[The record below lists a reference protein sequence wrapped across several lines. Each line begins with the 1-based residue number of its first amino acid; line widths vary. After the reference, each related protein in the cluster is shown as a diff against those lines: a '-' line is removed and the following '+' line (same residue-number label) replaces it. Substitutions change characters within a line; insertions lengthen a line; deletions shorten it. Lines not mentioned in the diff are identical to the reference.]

1 MEMNWSVRKVQQVLG
16 TGVRKV
22 QPTCWT
28 RITDFWRVSDENGPN
43 SFKGGP
49 STRIVKVG
57 GKYLAYMWRL
67 T

>member
-1 MEMNWSVRKVQQVLG
+1 VEMNWSVRKVQQVLG
-16 TGVRKV
+16 TGVRTV
-22 QPTCWT
+22 QPTRT
-28 RITDFWRVSDENGPN
+28 RITDFWRVPN

-49 STRIVKVG
+49 STRMVKVG

>member
-22 QPTCWT
+22 QPTRT

-43 SFKGGP
+43 SFKGGGHP
-49 STRIVKVG
+49 RG
-57 GKYLAYMWRL
+57 WLRL
-67 T
+67 WGSI